1 MWVCVGGKC
10 SPEHRQCYA
19 KDITRHQWPWYAG
32 ILPPYAA
39 PLLGRSL
46 SVSQQSEQ
54 VRLLAYSVPA
64 PRYGFAMVI
73 PGRYSS
79 TPPPG

>member
-10 SPEHRQCYA
+10 RPEDRQCFA
-19 KDITRHQWPWYAG
+19 EGITRLQHPWSAG

-46 SVSQQSEQ
+46 SVSQQSER
-54 VRLLAYSVPA
+54 VRLLAYSVLA
-64 PRYGFAMVI
+64 PR
-73 PGRYSS
+73 
-79 TPPPG
+79 

>member
-1 MWVCVGGKC
+1 MCAGGKC
-10 SPEHRQCYA
+10 RPEDRQCSA
-19 KDITRHQWPWYAG
+19 EGITRLQRPWPAG

-39 PLLGRSL
+39 TLLGRSL

-54 VRLLAYSVPA
+54 VRLLAYFVPA
-64 PRYGFAMVI
+64 PRYGFAVVI

-79 TPPPG
+79 TPPAG